1 MEFYHKIRTLCRKAV
16 TPITI
21 MLIPHNY
28 TRSTLN
34 LNVPAIAI
42 VISTIFSFV
51 GLIYFCSLIPD
62 VIRYRGIEQQL
73 VDYSKKVSDF
83 NATLLSLKKEEK
95 DLHALVSLGSKAK
108 IMEKVDASGMGA
120 FDINQVQQQIE
131 YSLQT
136 VGAIKDYLRTQKDL
150 YLATP
155 RGLPVAGP
163 VTSSYGSRI
172 NPING
177 RSEFHH
183 GLDISASAGT
193 PVTTTA
199 DGVVSFAG
207 WNGGGGKLVVIAHG
221 QGFFTYYAHN
231 SKIIVEVG
239 QRVKRGET
247 ISYTGSTGS
256 ATGNHSHYE
265 VWREGKARNPMN
277 YMEEKS

>member
-1 MEFYHKIRTLCRKAV
+1 MEFCHKIKTLCRKAV

-21 MLIPHNY
+21 MLIPHDY
-28 TRSTLN
+28 TRRTMN
-34 LNVPAIAI
+34 LNVPVIAI
-42 VISTIFSFV
+42 VIMTFFSFV

-62 VIRYRGIEQQL
+62 VIRFRGMEQQL
-73 VDYSKKVSDF
+73 VDYSKKVLDF

-95 DLHALVSLGSKAK
+95 DLRALVSLGSKAK